1 MGVQI
6 PLLPSPASPDGGA
19 VSLAEGPGSRS
30 EVCIERFVSRTRV
43 LEYTGIRVRDL
54 ERSRRFYTSGLGLTV
69 GATGRMA
76 AGGVWQELTDPESHA
91 MLELNFYPGTPP
103 YQEGDELD
111 HLGFR
116 VDDLDGTIRRLTA
129 LGARVRI
136 PPFREGDDRLAFLSD
151 PDGVWI
157 ELSES
162 RGVDTPPTSLTVE

>member
-6 PLLPSPASPDGGA
+6 PLLPSPPATNPGAESPAGA
-19 VSLAEGPGSRS
+19 VGSRS

-54 ERSRRFYTSGLGLTV
+54 ERSRRFYTSGLGLTS
-69 GATGRMA
+69 GRTGRMA
-76 AGGVWQELTDPESHA
+76 AGGVWLELTDPESHA
-91 MLELNFYPGTPP
+91 MLELNFYPDAAPHR
-103 YQEGDELD
+103 EGDELD

-129 LGARVRI
+129 LRARVRI
-136 PPFREGDDRLAFLSD
+136 PPFHEGDARLAFLSD

-157 ELSES
+157 ELYEAGAS
-162 RGVDTPPTSLTVE
+162 DQPPTSQAVE